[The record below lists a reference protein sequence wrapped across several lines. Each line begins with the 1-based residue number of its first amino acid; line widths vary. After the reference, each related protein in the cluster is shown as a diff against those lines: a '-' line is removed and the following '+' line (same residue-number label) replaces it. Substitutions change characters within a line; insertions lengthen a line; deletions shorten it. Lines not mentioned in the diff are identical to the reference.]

1 MDFLN
6 GGPDLYKKILFA
18 SFSLSNSGRI
28 CEHDV
33 FTVIESFKQRDS
45 FFFVGELIN
54 QKEVLKDYQN
64 IKDNSDS
71 VFYEA
76 FTKDLKLI
84 CRIINM
90 RKRLKGLVD
99 MDTVKDL

>member
-54 QKEVLKDYQN
+54 
-64 IKDNSDS
+64 
-71 VFYEA
+71 
-76 FTKDLKLI
+76 
-84 CRIINM
+84 
-90 RKRLKGLVD
+90 
-99 MDTVKDL
+99 